1 MCPLSGN
8 VEIGLIFPCSPLGH
22 KSRGKRGP
30 AWSVYQVE
38 SDPRISLLKLTDGKP
53 GVIDDVNC
61 DLTLRLS
68 RAHCFLPLDLP
79 GGSGLSSS
87 RRCARNQ
94 EVQQSETEIRKQ
106 FSNYHRR

>member
-8 VEIGLIFPCSPLGH
+8 VEIGLIFSRSPLGH

-30 AWSVYQVE
+30 AWAVYQGE
-38 SDPRISLLKLTDGKP
+38 SDPRISLLKLADGNP

-68 RAHCFLPLDLP
+68 RSHCFLPLDLP
-79 GGSGLSSS
+79 GGFRLTAS
-87 RRCARNQ
+87 RRSTRTQ
-94 EVQQSETEIRKQ
+94 EGQANKTS
-106 FSNYHRR
+106 